1 MTYLPPLDVR
11 TLSEEERGVE
21 ALTARVSRILEGLV
35 REHPS
40 QWLWLHN
47 RWRLD

>member
-1 MTYLPPLDVR
+1 
-11 TLSEEERGVE
+11 
-21 ALTARVSRILEGLV
+21 LTARLNLEVENAV
-35 REHPS
+35 RRTPE